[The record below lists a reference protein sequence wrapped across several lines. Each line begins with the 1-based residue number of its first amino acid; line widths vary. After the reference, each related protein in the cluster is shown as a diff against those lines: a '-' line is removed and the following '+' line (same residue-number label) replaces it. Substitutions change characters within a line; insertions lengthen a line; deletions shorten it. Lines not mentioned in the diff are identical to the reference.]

1 MELIRRHKAKSQ
13 LPEFASFIDVP
24 GRPADDLEDG
34 ENFIPVETR
43 LARHHIL
50 LLNAFQR
57 MIKRPHGRL
66 MLLMPPGS
74 AKTSYASIVAPSW
87 VLGSVP
93 NSRII
98 VTSYGDDL
106 VRKIGRK
113 TRSVLRQDAYEAVF
127 SATLRADMK
136 AVTEFGLTNGSEY
149 LAAGILSGTTGN
161 RATGIVIDDPI
172 KGREQADSKVVRD
185 KTWDAY
191 TDDVLTRLLP
201 GGWLVLITTHWHE
214 DDIAGRILPDKYQGE
229 SGMIAC
235 RDGNIWEVLCIQA
248 KCERKDD
255 PLGRNIGEYLWPE
268 WFTPKH
274 WREFESLPRTWSS
287 LYQQRPAP
295 IEGALFKPENIRIV
309 STLPA
314 GSMKWVRGWDF
325 GATVDGSATAGAKL
339 GKHENGQFIIADM
352 VLDRCVADVRDQM
365 LVSVASQDG
374 HNVPISIP
382 QDPGQAGKSQVVY
395 LTRMLSGYRVES
407 SPETGDKTVRAE
419 PFASQVNAGNVV
431 MLRGNFNRPL
441 IDELRAFP
449 FGTNDDQIDALSRAF
464 HTLTAKGRSYFG

>member
-1 MELIRRHKAKSQ
+1 
-13 LPEFASFIDVP
+13 
-24 GRPADDLEDG
+24 
-34 ENFIPVETR
+34 
-43 LARHHIL
+43 
-50 LLNAFQR
+50 
-57 MIKRPHGRL
+57 
-66 MLLMPPGS
+66 
-74 AKTSYASIVAPSW
+74 
-87 VLGSVP
+87 LGSIP

-127 SATLRADMK
+127 NATLRTDMK

-149 LAAGILSGTTGN
+149 LAAGILSGITGN

-201 GGWLVLITTHWHE
+201 GGWLVLITTRWHE

-255 PLGRNIGEYLWPE
+255 PLGRKIGEYLWPE
-268 WFTPKH
+268 WFTVKH

-309 STLPA
+309 SAIPA
-314 GSMKWVRGWDF
+314 GRVTWVRGWDF
-325 GATVDGSATAGAKL
+325 GATVDGSATAGGKL

-352 VLDRCVADVRDQM
+352 VLDRCVADVRDKM
-365 LVSVASQDG
+365 LLSVASQDG
-374 HNVPISIP
+374 HNIRISIP

-441 IDELRAFP
+441 IDEMRAFP

-464 HTLTAKGRSYFG
+464 HTLSAIGQSFFG